1 MNELELSQRHYTG
14 QSIENH
20 ITHLNPDLN
29 LDSFLQDNIGLSLKD
44 SQLIADEVRSSR
56 VVIAQSDAMS
66 LNFANVPAHDDS
78 IPRLIDSVMPS
89 PDKIVIR
96 SGLVR
101 IFQKTLEQQGP
112 GIVHLTSEQIRDAA
126 ANTAV
131 IYQLGD
137 FVCRRVYRLIED
149 NVESTSLPV
158 PPSISEAKG
167 LFTAVLDDLQAR
179 DPNDNIGDYNPSSEA
194 IANYY
199 RTTRPER
206 FSAFGGWL
214 LVNLTDQRLNPDSFI
229 HELKSYHFNLMTEG
243 NVFQPQDIGSL
254 YPLEPQQFSILCSF
268 VQGTDKVAPIDC
280 FK

>member
-1 MNELELSQRHYTG
+1 MHELKPSQLHYTG

-20 ITHLNPDLN
+20 ITHLNPN
-29 LDSFLQDNIGLSLKD
+29 LDLTVFLQDAIGLSLKD
-44 SQLIADEVRSSR
+44 SDRIADEVRSSK

-66 LNFANVPAHDDS
+66 LNFPNVPAHDDS
-78 IPRLIDSVMPS
+78 VPRIVDAVMPS

-101 IFQKTLEQQGP
+101 IFQKTLEHQSP
-112 GIVHLTSEQIRDAA
+112 GIVHLSPEQIRDAA
-126 ANTAV
+126 TNTAV

-137 FVCRRVYRLIED
+137 FVCRKVFQLISD
-149 NVESTSLPV
+149 NVEGTALPV

-167 LFTAVLDDLQAR
+167 LFTAVLNDLQAR
-179 DPNDNIGDYNPSSEA
+179 DPHDTIGDYDPSTEA

-214 LVNLTDQRLNPDSFI
+214 LVNMTDQRINPDPFI
-229 HELKSYHFNLMTEG
+229 HELKSYHFNLMTDG

-268 VQGTDKVAPIDC
+268 VQGTDKVTPIDC

>member
-1 MNELELSQRHYTG
+1 MNELEPMQTHYTG

-20 ITHLNPDLN
+20 ISYLNPDLN
-29 LDSFLQDNIGLSLKD
+29 LDSFLQENIGLSVKD
-44 SQLIADEVRSSR
+44 SDKITESVRSAQ
-56 VVIAQSDAMS
+56 VVIAQSDAMA
-66 LNFANVPAHDDS
+66 LNFSNVPAHDGS
-78 IPRLIDSVMPS
+78 IPRLIDNVMPS

-101 IFQKTLEQQGP
+101 IFQKTLEQHEP
-112 GIVHLTSEQIRDAA
+112 GIVQLSSEQVREAG

-137 FVCRRVYRLIED
+137 FVCRKVFDLISN
-149 NVESTSLPV
+149 NVEGTALPV

-179 DPNDNIGDYNPSSEA
+179 DPEDTIGEYDPSPQA
-194 IANYY
+194 IQNYY
-199 RTTRPER
+199 KTTRPER
-206 FSAFGGWL
+206 FSAYGGWL
-214 LVNLTDQRLNPDSFI
+214 LVHLTDQRINSDAFI
-229 HELKSYHFNLMTEG
+229 HELKSYHYNLMTQG
-243 NVFQPQDIGSL
+243 NVLQPQDIGSL

-268 VQGTDKVAPIDC
+268 VQGTDKVTPIDF